1 MAENQD
7 KQIPPDAAKNAVTAG
22 MVGFAIPVPVPVFT
36 PQVMPARMMAPFWPA
51 NGMSFMQQYIEA
63 VNAGMAQTVN
73 QSTSRQNESAG
84 KIVPKRDAPQGLR
97 KMTTPPGLENVNM
110 NQFMTEFRKG
120 QVVDFPQVSDP
131 FVLPLRGFLPFGTCL
146 PGFNAPISRLP
157 SKEACH
163 TETPAT
169 DEALAKDTEGNDLV
183 DKSEHQSSHH
193 VTEQKG
199 PLEVKTDSRAPFI
212 KMQETPSKSSASN
225 EIDNE
230 YSPEMDVA
238 QILVNYMP
246 VPVIGKVKQGAKD
259 ASPKETSNAGSIP
272 NKNSSNCESM
282 SSVKTDLCSSKVVAD
297 MMSKSISEP
306 KKEASVKDPSS
317 SCEPGVKDSALRQ
330 ITNIEPIKS
339 EKYVKEM
346 PSQHCIDIQV
356 PIGSVSK
363 STNPTTKSVVQINNT
378 VPSGVIVL
386 VNAPS
391 TSQPQ
396 GSCLNTA
403 TTCESQRS
411 YLITSSATQSL
422 RNHLNTTTANQSQ
435 GSYLIS
441 TTASQSQ
448 GNHLITTTAG
458 QSQGNN
464 SITTTDSQSLES
476 YLITSKVSH
485 SQESYLV
492 HKSGSQSQ
500 ESRSSDVKYS
510 QSHESFLITTKP
522 SQLQGSF
529 LDIATPS
536 QSQGNCLSIV
546 TTSQSQGSSLSTLT
560 PCQSQGRYSSG
571 GIPSQLQEKHLCSG
585 QQTAQN
591 NHLNPV
597 TFVKTECKYD
607 DQRDSDTNNGFELME
622 VAIQSEEDQQGIL
635 SDDENAV
642 PAVDDLL
649 KGDLGSDKS
658 TYKCQVCAQLF
669 RSSLGLQKHLE
680 FHMDDGQHYTC
691 TICFQPFTE
700 AKTLDDHIAQHMRK
714 RPHKCKFCP
723 KAFRDPGSLQKHV
736 RVHTGEKPYKC
747 NRCEQSFAEYSSLR
761 KHLRVHTGEQPY
773 RCQYCNRAFSIS
785 GNLQRHVLIH
795 TGERPY
801 KCSFCPKAFNNPSH
815 LRRHVKNLHFKG
827 EATTGVVED
836 MILALNGEAKRLL
849 PANEVEI
856 ETTKQDMEISKG
868 EEENVPFTPRTV

>member
-1 MAENQD
+1 MAEDQD
-7 KQIPPDAAKNAVTAG
+7 KQLPPEATKNAMPAG
-22 MVGFAIPVPVPVFT
+22 VVGFAIPVPVPVFT
-36 PQVMPARMMAPFWPA
+36 PQVMPMRMVAPFWPA
-51 NGMSFMQQYIEA
+51 NGMSFMQQYME
-63 VNAGMAQTVN
+63 VMNAGMAQTLN

-97 KMTTPPGLENVNM
+97 KMTAPPELENGNM

-120 QVVDFPQVSDP
+120 QVGDFPRVSDP
-131 FVLPLRGFLPFGTCL
+131 FVFPLRGFLPFGTCF
-146 PGFNAPISRLP
+146 PGLNVPVSRLP
-157 SKEACH
+157 GKDACH

-169 DEALAKDTEGNDLV
+169 DEALAKDPEGNDLV
-183 DKSEHQSSHH
+183 DKSKHESSHH

-199 PLEVKTDSRAPFI
+199 PLEMKTDSGAPFI
-212 KMQETPSKSSASN
+212 KVQETPSKSSVSN

-246 VPVIGKVKQGAKD
+246 VPVIGKAKQGAKD
-259 ASPKETSNAGSIP
+259 ASPKESSNAGSIP
-272 NKNSSNCESM
+272 NKNTSNNESI
-282 SSVKTDLCSSKVVAD
+282 SSVKTDVCSSKVVAG
-297 MMSKSISEP
+297 MMIKGILEP
-306 KKEASVKDPSS
+306 KKEASVKGPSS
-317 SCEPGVKDSALRQ
+317 SCEPDVKDSALRQ
-330 ITNIEPIKS
+330 ITDIEPIKS

-346 PSQHCIDIQV
+346 PSQHCLNIQV
-356 PIGSVSK
+356 PGGSVAKSK
-363 STNPTTKSVVQINNT
+363 NPTTKAVAQINNT
-378 VPSGVIVL
+378 VPSGVFIL
-386 VNAPS
+386 VNTPS

-396 GSCLNTA
+396 GSCINTA
-403 TTCESQRS
+403 TTCQSQKS
-411 YLITSSATQSL
+411 YLIASSATQSP
-422 RNHLNTTTANQSQ
+422 RNCLSTTTTSQSQ
-435 GSYLIS
+435 GSYIIS
-441 TTASQSQ
+441 TTAS
-448 GNHLITTTAG
+448 

-464 SITTTDSQSLES
+464 SITTTDSQSLGS

-485 SQESYLV
+485 PQESYLV
-492 HKSGSQSQ
+492 HSSGSQSQ
-500 ESRSSDVKYS
+500 GSHSESDAKYS

-522 SQLQGSF
+522 SQLRGSF
-529 LDIATPS
+529 LGISTPS
-536 QSQGNCLSIV
+536 QSQGNCLSTV
-546 TTSQSQGSSLSTLT
+546 TTSQSQGNCLGTFT
-560 PCQSQGRYSSG
+560 AGQSQGRYSKG
-571 GIPSQLQEKHLCSG
+571 GIASQLQEKNLCSE
-585 QQTAQN
+585 QQQAQN
-591 NHLNPV
+591 NHLHTV
-597 TFVKTECKYD
+597 TFVKTEYKYD
-607 DQRDSDTNNGFELME
+607 DKRDNETNNGFELME
-622 VAIQSEEDQQGIL
+622 VAIQSEEDQQGIV

-658 TYKCQVCAQLF
+658 SYKCQVCAQLF

-700 AKTLDDHIAQHMRK
+700 AKTLEDHIAQHMRK

-773 RCQYCNRAFSIS
+773 RCQYCDRAFSIS

-836 MILALNGEAKRLL
+836 MISALNGEAKRLL

-856 ETTKQDMEISKG
+856 ETTEQDLEISKG
-868 EEENVPFTPRTV
+868 EEENIPFTPRTV

>member
-1 MAENQD
+1 MAEDQD
-7 KQIPPDAAKNAVTAG
+7 KQLPHEAAKNAMPAG

-36 PQVMPARMMAPFWPA
+36 PQVMPMRMVAPFWPA
-51 NGMSFMQQYIEA
+51 NGMSFMQQYMEV

-73 QSTSRQNESAG
+73 QSTSRQNESTG
-84 KIVPKRDAPQGLR
+84 KIVPTRDAPQGLR
-97 KMTTPPGLENVNM
+97 KMTTPPELENVNM

-120 QVVDFPQVSDP
+120 QVGDFPQVSDP
-131 FVLPLRGFLPFGTCL
+131 FVFPLRGFLPFGTCF
-146 PGFNAPISRLP
+146 PGLNVPVSRLP
-157 SKEACH
+157 SKDACR
-163 TETPAT
+163 TESPAK
-169 DEALAKDTEGNDLV
+169 DEALAKDPEGNDLV
-183 DKSEHQSSHH
+183 DKSKHESSHN
-193 VTEQKG
+193 VTEQNG
-199 PLEVKTDSRAPFI
+199 PLEVKTDSGTPFI
-212 KMQETPSKSSASN
+212 KVQETPSKSSVSN
-225 EIDNE
+225 ETDTE

-238 QILVNYMP
+238 QILVNDMP
-246 VPVIGKVKQGAKD
+246 VPVIGKAKQGAND
-259 ASPKETSNAGSIP
+259 ASPKESNNAVSIP
-272 NKNSSNCESM
+272 NKNTSNYESV
-282 SSVKTDLCSSKVVAD
+282 SSVKTDLCSSKVVAG
-297 MMSKSISEP
+297 MMIKGILEP

-317 SCEPGVKDSALRQ
+317 SCEPGVKDSALGQ
-330 ITNIEPIKS
+330 ITDIEPIKS

-346 PSQHCIDIQV
+346 PSPHCLNIQV
-356 PIGSVSK
+356 PIGSAAKSK
-363 STNPTTKSVVQINNT
+363 NATTKAVAQINNT
-378 VPSGVIVL
+378 VPSGVFIL

-396 GSCLNTA
+396 GSGINTA
-403 TTCESQRS
+403 TTCQSQRS
-411 YLITSSATQSL
+411 YLVASSATQSL
-422 RNHLNTTTANQSQ
+422 TNRLNT
-435 GSYLIS
+435 

-448 GNHLITTTAG
+448 GSYLMSTTSS
-458 QSQGNN
+458 QSQGSN
-464 SITTTDSQSLES
+464 SITMTDSQSLGS
-476 YLITSKVSH
+476 YLINSKVSH
-485 SQESYLV
+485 PPESYLV
-492 HKSGSQSQ
+492 HSPGSQSQ
-500 ESRSSDVKYS
+500 GSHSSDTKYS
-510 QSHESFLITTKP
+510 QSHESFLITAKP
-522 SQLQGSF
+522 SKLRGSF
-529 LDIATPS
+529 LGISTPS
-536 QSQGNCLSIV
+536 QSQGNRSSTV
-546 TTSQSQGSSLSTLT
+546 TTSQSQGGCLGTFT
-560 PCQSQGRYSSG
+560 PCQSQGRYSKG
-571 GIPSQLQEKHLCSG
+571 GIASQLQDKNLCSE
-585 QQTAQN
+585 QQQAQS
-591 NHLNPV
+591 NHLHTV

-607 DQRDSDTNNGFELME
+607 DQRDNKTNNGFELME
-622 VAIQSEEDQQGIL
+622 VAIQSEEDQQGIV

-658 TYKCQVCAQLF
+658 SYKCQVCAQLF

-700 AKTLDDHIAQHMRK
+700 AKSLEDHIAQHMRK

-773 RCQYCNRAFSIS
+773 RCQYCDRAFSIS

-836 MILALNGEAKRLL
+836 MISALNGEAKRLL

-856 ETTKQDMEISKG
+856 ETTEQDPEISKG
-868 EEENVPFTPRTV
+868 EEENIPFTPRTA